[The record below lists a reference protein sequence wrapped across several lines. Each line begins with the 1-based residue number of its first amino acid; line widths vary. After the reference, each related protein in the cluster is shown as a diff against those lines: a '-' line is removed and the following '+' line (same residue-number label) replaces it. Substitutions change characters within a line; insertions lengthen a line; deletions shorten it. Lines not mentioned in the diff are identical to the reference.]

1 MTPAVSPVV
10 EQSVQRF
17 NERAAREPR
26 AWEKAVLL
34 FLAVATPVWL
44 GDERGVVVGLV
55 AAVVFG
61 PLFVLGAFRR
71 RELIAW
77 SQAHP
82 NLDLLWPPAIFFLA
96 FAGWSDWPLWVCGA
110 AALGGG
116 VAMAAVAVVGR
127 RRRTLG

>member
-1 MTPAVSPVV
+1 MSPVL
-10 EQSVQRF
+10 EPSVQRF

-26 AWEKAVLL
+26 TWEKAVLV
-34 FLAVATPVWL
+34 FLAVATPIWL
-44 GDERGVVVGLV
+44 GSERGVVVGVV

-71 RELIAW
+71 GRLIGW

-82 NLDLLWPPAIFFLA
+82 NLDLLWAPAIFFLA
-96 FAGWSDWPLWVCGA
+96 FAGWSDWPLWVCAA

-116 VAMAAVAVVGR
+116 AVLAAVGYWAKR
-127 RRRTLG
+127 